1 MKIQLA
7 LLPEVRQSKILASF
21 VLNPH
26 LFSFFRCLF
35 TFLLE
40 HFIVLFEI
48 SFASANLKRICIWIS
63 FCKKQLRYQ
72 EVLVIKFTTSR
83 SVIF

>member
-7 LLPEVRQSKILASF
+7 LLPEVKQNKIAATF

-26 LFSFFRCLF
+26 LFSFCCCLF

-40 HFIVLFEI
+40 HFILLMEI
-48 SFASANLKRICIWIS
+48 SFASANLKKICIWIS
-63 FCKKQLRYQ
+63 FCKK
-72 EVLVIKFTTSR
+72 
-83 SVIF
+83 